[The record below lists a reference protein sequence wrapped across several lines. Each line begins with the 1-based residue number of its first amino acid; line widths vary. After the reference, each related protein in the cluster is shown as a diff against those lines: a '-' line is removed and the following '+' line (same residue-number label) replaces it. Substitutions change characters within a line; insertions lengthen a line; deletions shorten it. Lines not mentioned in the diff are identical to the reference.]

1 MVICYK
7 GGIFYE
13 EIQINDSAGG
23 SFRFCSRLRVQH
35 RRGRFH
41 CKCNTRNSDT
51 NAVTHTGSD
60 AYSEATPTPAPVV
73 SPTALGVN
81 IVKQDGTYYATTDVN
96 LRQDCS
102 TDNAA
107 APVLQGV
114 AAGTQLTSTGVSED
128 GQWVEINYNGTVCYA
143 SAQYLTTTAP
153 AGSCRRSGSYRYH
166 GCRSVNVFSAEI

>member
-1 MVICYK
+1 MKKFRLMILLAGLSVFAAGCGFSTGGEDSTVSVIHATPTPTPSPTP
-7 GGIFYE
+7 E
-13 EIQINDSAGG
+13 
-23 SFRFCSRLRVQH
+23 
-35 RRGRFH
+35 
-41 CKCNTRNSDT
+41 
-51 NAVTHTGSD
+51 VTPTP
-60 AYSEATPTPAPVV
+60 EATPTPAPVV

-128 GQWVEINYNGTVCYA
+128 GQWVEVNYNGTVCYA

-153 AGSCRRSGSYRYH
+153 AGAADAAAATDTTA
-166 GCRSVNVFSAEI
+166 VAQ